1 MATKKTSKRSKAAA
15 SRSAV
20 SLADVAR
27 RARVA
32 PSTVSRALSGDK
44 HHRMREDTRAHIVE
58 VARTLGYHPNLVARG
73 LRTAR
78 SYSLGIIVPQLDNPV
93 YGQMIT
99 GAEAAAREH
108 GYALLIVRVGQHE
121 DGAQAVERLARMNRV
136 DGILIASL
144 DDGAILA
151 PALKR
156 ANVPCVVLNRRAA
169 GVVNCVLLDTRLG
182 AALAVRHLVQ
192 LGHCRIAHLAG
203 LPGGSG
209 AEDRMAGYRDTL
221 AESGIRFDAR
231 MVEVGGYTA
240 EGGERAMRDVLR
252 RVNPPP
258 TAVFAAT
265 MMSAAGA
272 MKAMRAT
279 GLVMP
284 RDISIVALHD
294 GMLAEM
300 LEPPLTTVRLPTQ
313 EMGYEAARGL
323 VDLIEGRVVR
333 VARVLPPR
341 ELAVRSSTAP
351 PRN

>member
-1 MATKKTSKRSKAAA
+1 MATTRSPKRGKNPAA
-15 SRSAV
+15 RTAV

-27 RARVA
+27 RAKVDA
-32 PSTVSRALSGDK
+32 STASRALSGSLR
-44 HHRMREDTRAHIVE
+44 HRMREDTRARIVE
-58 VARTLGYHPNLVARG
+58 VARALGYHPNLVARG

-93 YGQMIT
+93 YAQMIT
-99 GAEAAAREH
+99 GAEAAAREF
-108 GYALLIVRVGQHE
+108 GYALLIVRVGQGD
-121 DGAQAVERLARMNRV
+121 DGIRAVERLARMNRA

-144 DDGAILA
+144 DDGSTLA

-156 ANVPCVVLNRRAA
+156 ANVPCVALNRPAA
-169 GVVNCVLLDTRLG
+169 GVANSVLLDTRHG
-182 AALAVRHLVQ
+182 AAIAVRHLVQ
-192 LGHCRIAHLAG
+192 LGHRRIAHLAG
-203 LPGGSG
+203 LPGGAG
-209 AEDRMAGYRDTL
+209 ALDRLAGYRDAL
-221 AESGIRFDAR
+221 AESGIRFDAG

-252 RVNPPP
+252 RVTPPP

-279 GLVMP
+279 GLVVP
-284 RDISIVALHD
+284 KDISIVAIHD
-294 GMLAEM
+294 GILAEM

-323 VDLIEGRVVR
+323 VDLIEGRVARVVR
-333 VARVLPPR
+333 VLSPR